1 MNSLRRLTWKG
12 LTASGWMALTAC
24 ASRPAQIL
32 SSNEFF
38 RAGRLAL
45 QIASAPPQ
53 SLSAEFELKSQQ
65 QSGELKLFNPFGG
78 QLAILQ
84 WEPGLARLEQGGQTW
99 QNKSLDALMI
109 QLTGTTLPV
118 ISLIDWLQSRPT
130 ESPGWVADLSRI
142 QEGRL
147 SVQNTPTSTQPA
159 VSLRL
164 ILEP

>member
-24 ASRPAQIL
+24 ASKPARVL
-32 SSNEFF
+32 TSTEFF

-45 QIASAPPQ
+45 QIATSPPQ
-53 SLSAEFELKSQQ
+53 SLSAGFELKSQQ
-65 QSGELKLFNPFGG
+65 QNGELKLFSPLGS

-99 QNKSLDALMI
+99 QNNSLDALLI
-109 QLTGTTLPV
+109 QLTGTTLP
-118 ISLIDWLQSRPT
+118 ITALIDWLQSRPT
-130 ESPGWVADLSRI
+130 ESPGWIADLSRI

-147 SVQNTPTSTQPA
+147 SVQNAPTSTQPA